1 MHTIFSELPIIHSKF
16 FGMLDAE
23 LAKVETFYTEREKE
37 MHERDKL
44 LREQLDELTTHRQIF
59 YVSTF
64 IVDWLICYYY

>member
-1 MHTIFSELPIIHSKF
+1 
-16 FGMLDAE
+16 MLDAE